1 MNLDSETIKELN
13 LLSPLMNIINSVLSL
28 NHQRIFKSQNFSDD
42 QRLFSS
48 DSDINFCFKVLVLD
62 NSSFK
67 FLSPLLK
74 QATLK
79 KFNICLIT
87 NINDQKDIMNNVM
100 SIYLVTPSSENF
112 ALILKDMKDNIY
124 QNYSINFIEKP
135 DDNLLEQFLSNII
148 KLDIYKKIYNLHVLP
163 IKFSLIHPKI
173 LDFCS
178 SDTKIEKPYSL
189 FNLNLNDKATEN
201 YYDLISNML
210 FNALFCMRI
219 SPLIK
224 FREGSY
230 SRLIAEKIQN
240 KFISTF
246 NKFPELKSEFKNG
259 NCLLVILE
267 RDLFDLPIM
276 LHHPSGLGSII
287 NDICGITFEQE
298 NNVAKNEIRKFNIDP
313 LNDFIWNK
321 NVDKFY
327 NEVVDE
333 TLLKYKKYKKQI
345 EIFEIPEKS
354 ENLQKME
361 EDSEKLAQSIKEIDI
376 KRLEGD
382 ILYKHAQIY
391 PIINKNVDTRH
402 LAQIFSI
409 ESNMLQKREINNEIN
424 KSLEEF
430 VQEGKINNE
439 NHLDVFRLCLIYF
452 LVNKDS
458 ANDKLI
464 KDIIQTLKL
473 PHKYNPKI
481 ILEYLNLIK
490 NGLKTNS
497 AEELIGKLNAENSQN
512 KTMLGQ
518 VGGVTKKLFKKGFN
532 FIKNAVTNLTSSN
545 NPAIAMDIL
554 YELIYQ
560 KNRDKE
566 FKAMRINED
575 IYAPNESSKKN
586 VFLFVLGGGSLN
598 EFQYCKEYVE
608 QMGFNFIYGADKIY
622 SPKDFLDELNELAI
636 ETMQNDKN

>member
-1 MNLDSETIKELN
+1 
-13 LLSPLMNIINSVLSL
+13 
-28 NHQRIFKSQNFSDD
+28 
-42 QRLFSS
+42 
-48 DSDINFCFKVLVLD
+48 
-62 NSSFK
+62 
-67 FLSPLLK
+67 
-74 QATLK
+74 
-79 KFNICLIT
+79 
-87 NINDQKDIMNNVM
+87 
-100 SIYLVTPSSENF
+100 
-112 ALILKDMKDNIY
+112 
-124 QNYSINFIEKP
+124 
-135 DDNLLEQFLSNII
+135 
-148 KLDIYKKIYNLHVLP
+148 
-163 IKFSLIHPKI
+163 
-173 LDFCS
+173 
-178 SDTKIEKPYSL
+178 
-189 FNLNLNDKATEN
+189 
-201 YYDLISNML
+201 
-210 FNALFCMRI
+210 
-219 SPLIK
+219 
-224 FREGSY
+224 
-230 SRLIAEKIQN
+230 
-240 KFISTF
+240 
-246 NKFPELKSEFKNG
+246 
-259 NCLLVILE
+259 
-267 RDLFDLPIM
+267 
-276 LHHPSGLGSII
+276 
-287 NDICGITFEQE
+287 
-298 NNVAKNEIRKFNIDP
+298 
-313 LNDFIWNK
+313 
-321 NVDKFY
+321 
-327 NEVVDE
+327 
-333 TLLKYKKYKKQI
+333 
-345 EIFEIPEKS
+345 
-354 ENLQKME
+354 ME